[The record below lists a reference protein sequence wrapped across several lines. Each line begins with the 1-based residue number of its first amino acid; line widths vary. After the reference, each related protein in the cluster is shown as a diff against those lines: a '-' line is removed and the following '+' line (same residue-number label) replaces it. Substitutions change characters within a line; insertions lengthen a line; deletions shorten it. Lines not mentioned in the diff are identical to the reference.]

1 MDQAG
6 DDGTAAARA
15 PVLQQA
21 ALAEPSRDQHW
32 SAFSQLFDVPA
43 AHIAR
48 HLYLVAG
55 VGPEQPRVLGVGDRE
70 LDPHDED
77 RSAARTAA
85 LPGSSSSF
93 PVTTA

>member
-1 MDQAG
+1 
-6 DDGTAAARA
+6 
-15 PVLQQA
+15 
-21 ALAEPSRDQHW
+21 
-32 SAFSQLFDVPA
+32 
-43 AHIAR
+43 
-48 HLYLVAG
+48 
-55 VGPEQPRVLGVGDRE
+55 VLGVGDRE